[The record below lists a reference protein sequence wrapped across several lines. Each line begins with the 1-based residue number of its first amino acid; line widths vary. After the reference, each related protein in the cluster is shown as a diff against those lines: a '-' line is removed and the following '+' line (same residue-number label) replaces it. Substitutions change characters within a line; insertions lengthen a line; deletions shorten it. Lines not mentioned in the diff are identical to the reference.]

1 MAAHLV
7 IARRD
12 IIIGAACAAAAA
24 AGTALKPRRHVSLLA
39 EGESLSDIVPAK
51 FGAWRSEDVGDPMA
65 INGPETLSARLYNQ
79 LVSRAYVNDETQAS
93 VLMLLAYGG
102 QQTDELQLH
111 RPEVCYPA
119 FGFTLLKNEETTLD
133 LAKGVAVPARRILAD
148 GNSRK
153 EGVIYWTRMG
163 EYLPASGGQ
172 QREDRFRIALQG
184 IIPDGL
190 LSRFSTVTS
199 GSDNAWDNLESFVGA
214 LVAAVP
220 AKHRK
225 VLIGTE
231 RANALVAK
239 A

>member
-1 MAAHLV
+1 M

-12 IIIGAACAAAAA
+12 LLIGAACVAA
-24 AGTALKPRRHVSLLA
+24 AGTGAALKPRRNVSLLA
-39 EGESLSDIVPAK
+39 KNETLANIVPAK

-79 LVSRAYVNDETQAS
+79 LVSRIYTNDEAGAS

-119 FGFTLLKNEETTLD
+119 FGFSLLRNEPMSLD
-133 LAKGVAVPARRILAD
+133 LAKGVVIPARRILAHSE
-148 GNSRK
+148 SRR
-153 EGVIYWTRMG
+153 ESVVYWTRMG
-163 EYLPASGGQ
+163 EYLPSSGGQ
-172 QREDRFRIALQG
+172 QREDRFRIAMQG

-190 LSRFSTVTS
+190 LSRFSTTATES
-199 GSDNAWDNLESFVGA
+199 EEGWGKIESFVAA
-214 LVAAVP
+214 LISAVP

-231 RANALVAK
+231 RANELARA
-239 A
+239 

>member
-1 MAAHLV
+1 M

-12 IIIGAACAAAAA
+12 LLIGAACVAA
-24 AGTALKPRRHVSLLA
+24 AGVGAALKPRRHVSLLA
-39 EGESLSDIVPAK
+39 QGQSLAEIVPAK

-79 LVSRAYVNDETQAS
+79 LVSRLYINDQTQAS
-93 VLMLLAYGG
+93 VFMLLAYGG

-119 FGFTLLKNEETTLD
+119 FGFELLKNEESTVD
-133 LAKGVAVPARRILAD
+133 IAKGVAVPARRILAD
-148 GNSRK
+148 SDSRR
-153 EGVIYWTRMG
+153 ESVIYWTRMG

-172 QREDRFRIALQG
+172 QREDRFRIAMQG

-190 LSRFSTVTS
+190 LSRFSTSTA
-199 GSDNAWDNLESFVGA
+199 DPANAWAHIESFVA
-214 LVAAVP
+214 AMVSAVP

-225 VLIGTE
+225 VLIGTQ
-231 RANALVAK
+231 RADALLRKV
-239 A
+239 